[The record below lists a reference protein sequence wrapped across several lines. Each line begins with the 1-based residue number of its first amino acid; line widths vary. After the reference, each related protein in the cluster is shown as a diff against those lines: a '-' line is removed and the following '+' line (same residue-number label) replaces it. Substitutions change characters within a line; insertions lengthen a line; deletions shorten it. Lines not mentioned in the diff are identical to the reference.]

1 VIKVLIPYALRA
13 FTERNAEVEVEGGTA
28 GEAINALANAHPALK
43 THLFTEDGQLR
54 DFINLFVGGANINSL
69 QGLNTPIADNGELMI
84 VPAIAGGC
92 AVENGSAKNSGAD
105 NSDDS
110 SPGLTN
116 EEIARYSRHLLLPE
130 IGVEGQKKLKAAKV
144 LIVGTGGLGA
154 PLALYLAA
162 AGVGTIGL
170 VDFDVVDESNLQRQ
184 IIHSTRDVGRPKTA
198 SAKDRIKG
206 INPLVNVVTHNAML
220 TSQNALEIFAGYD
233 IIADGTDNF
242 QTRYLVNDAC
252 VFLGKLNVYGSVF
265 QFDGQASVF
274 GAKDGPCYRCLY
286 PSPPPPGL
294 VPSCAEGGVMG
305 VLPGIVGTIQAAETI
320 KLIVGS
326 SAGAGAP
333 AAASGAKPLIGR
345 LLLFDAWR
353 MTFRE
358 LKLEKNPDCPVCGK
372 NPTIHE
378 LIDYEQFCGLKKNAD
393 SKPIDTITALE
404 LKKRLDNGDKIQFI
418 DIREPHERAIV
429 KFPNAIVMPLG
440 QLERRMD
447 ELDPSVDA
455 VFLCKIG
462 QRSILGIRALQ
473 EAGYK
478 GKLLN
483 LQDGLNAWARDVDK
497 SMPIY

>member
-1 VIKVLIPYALRA
+1 MVKVLIPYALRA
-13 FTERNAEVEVEGGTA
+13 FTGRSAEVEVEGSTA
-28 GEAINALANAHPALK
+28 GEVIKALADVYPDLK
-43 THLFTEDGQLR
+43 AHLFAEDGQLR
-54 DFINLFVGGANINSL
+54 SFINLFVGGVNINNL
-69 QGLNTPIADNGELMI
+69 QGPDTPVPDNGEVMV
-84 VPAIAGGC
+84 VPAIAGG
-92 AVENGSAKNSGAD
+92 AD
-105 NSDDS
+105 ADAA
-110 SPGLTN
+110 PGTTLTN
-116 EEIARYSRHLLLPE
+116 EEISRYSRHLLLPE
-130 IGVEGQKKLKAAKV
+130 IGVQGQEKLKAAKV

-184 IIHSTRDVGRPKTA
+184 IIHSTRDVGRPKVA

-206 INPLVNVVTHNAML
+206 INPHVNVVTHNAML
-220 TSQNALEIFAGYD
+220 TSENALEIFADYD

-252 VFLGKLNVYGSVF
+252 VFLGKINVYGSVF
-265 QFDGQASVF
+265 QFEGQASVF

-305 VLPGIVGTIQAAETI
+305 VLPGIIGTIQAAEAI
-320 KLIVGS
+320 KLIVG
-326 SAGAGAP
+326 
-333 AAASGAKPLIGR
+333 GAKPLVGR
-345 LLLFDAWR
+345 LLIFDAWR
-353 MTFRE
+353 MSFRE

-372 NPTIHE
+372 NPSIRE
-378 LIDYEQFCGLKKNAD
+378 LIDYEQFCGLKKNPD

-404 LKKRLDNGDKIQFI
+404 LKKRLDNGERIQFI

-429 KFPNAIVMPLG
+429 KWPGAVVIPLG
-440 QLERRMD
+440 QLVRRMD
-447 ELDPSVDA
+447 EIDTTADA

-473 EAGYK
+473 EAGYT
-478 GKLLN
+478 GRLLN
-483 LQDGLNAWARDVDK
+483 LQDGLNAWARDVDN

>member
-1 VIKVLIPYALRA
+1 LI
-13 FTERNAEVEVEGGTA
+13 TVST
-28 GEAINALANAHPALK
+28 
-43 THLFTEDGQLR
+43 
-54 DFINLFVGGANINSL
+54 
-69 QGLNTPIADNGELMI
+69 
-84 VPAIAGGC
+84 
-92 AVENGSAKNSGAD
+92 
-105 NSDDS
+105 DS
-110 SPGLTN
+110 IELTN

-206 INPLVNVVTHNAML
+206 INPMINVVTHNEML
-220 TSQNALEIFAGYD
+220 TSKNAMELFAGYD

-265 QFDGQASVF
+265 QFDGQAAVF

-305 VLPGIVGTIQAAETI
+305 VLPGIIGTIQAAETI
-320 KLIVGS
+320 KLIVG
-326 SAGAGAP
+326 
-333 AAASGAKPLIGR
+333 GAKTLTGR

-353 MTFRE
+353 MAFRE

-372 NPTIHE
+372 NPSIKE

-473 EAGYK
+473 DAGYK
-478 GKLLN
+478 GKLMN
-483 LQDGLNAWARDVDK
+483 LQDGLNAWAHDVDK

>member
-1 VIKVLIPYALRA
+1 MVKVLIPYALRS
-13 FTERNAEVEVEGGTA
+13 FTGRSAEVEVEGSTA
-28 GEAINALANAHPALK
+28 GEVINALADAYPDLK
-43 THLFTEDGQLR
+43 AHLFADNGQLR
-54 DFINLFVGGANINSL
+54 NFINLFVGGVNINTM
-69 QGLNTPIADNGELMI
+69 QGLDTPVPDNGEVMI
-84 VPAIAGGC
+84 VPAIAGG
-92 AVENGSAKNSGAD
+92 
-105 NSDDS
+105 SDG
-110 SPGLTN
+110 PGLTLTN

-130 IGVEGQKKLKAAKV
+130 IGVAGQEKLKAAKV

-184 IIHSTRDVGRPKTA
+184 IIHSTRDVGRPKVA

-206 INPLVNVVTHNAML
+206 INPLVNVVTHNVML
-220 TSQNALEIFAGYD
+220 SSQNALEIFAAYD
-233 IIADGTDNF
+233 IVADGTDNF

-252 VFLGKLNVYGSVF
+252 VFLGKLNIYGSVF

-305 VLPGIVGTIQAAETI
+305 VLPGIIGTVQAAETI
-320 KLIVGS
+320 KLIVG
-326 SAGAGAP
+326 GAE
-333 AAASGAKPLIGR
+333 PLIGR

-358 LKLEKNPDCPVCGK
+358 LKLEKDPGCPLCGK
-372 NPTIHE
+372 NPSIRE
-378 LIDYEQFCGLKKNAD
+378 LMDYEQFCGLKKNPD
-393 SKPIDTITALE
+393 SKPIDTITAID
-404 LKKRLDNGDKIQFI
+404 LKKRLDNGDRIQFI

-429 KFPNAIVMPLG
+429 KFPGALVMPLG
-440 QLERRMD
+440 QLVRRMD
-447 ELDPSVDA
+447 ELDPSADA

-473 EAGYK
+473 EAGYT

-497 SMPIY
+497 TMPVY

>member
-1 VIKVLIPYALRA
+1 LIKVLIPYALRA
-13 FTERNAEVEVEGGTA
+13 FTGRNAEVAVEGSTA
-28 GEAINALANAHPALK
+28 GDAINALANAHPALK
-43 THLFTEDGQLR
+43 SHLFTEDGQLR
-54 DFINLFVGGANINSL
+54 DFINLFVNGANINSL
-69 QGLNTPIADNGELMI
+69 QGLSTPVADNSEVMI
-84 VPAIAGGC
+84 VPAIAGG
-92 AVENGSAKNSGAD
+92 
-105 NSDDS
+105 SDD
-110 SPGLTN
+110 PGLSN

-130 IGVEGQKKLKAAKV
+130 IGVEGQKKIKAARV

-170 VDFDVVDESNLQRQ
+170 VDFDTVDESNLQRQ
-184 IIHSTRDVGRPKTA
+184 VIHSTRDVGRPKTA

-220 TSQNALEIFAGYD
+220 TSKNALEIFADYD

-252 VFLGKLNVYGSVF
+252 VFLGKINVYGSVF

-274 GAKDGPCYRCLY
+274 GAKNGPCYRCLY

-305 VLPGIVGTIQAAETI
+305 VVPGIIGVVQAAETI
-320 KLIVGS
+320 KLIVG
-326 SAGAGAP
+326 GAE
-333 AAASGAKPLIGR
+333 PLIGR
-345 LLLFDAWR
+345 LLVFDAWR
-353 MTFRE
+353 MAFRE
-358 LKLEKNPDCPVCGK
+358 LKLEKDPDCPVCGK
-372 NPTIHE
+372 NPSIHE
-378 LIDYEQFCGLKKNAD
+378 LIDYEQFCGLKKKTD
-393 SKPIDTITALE
+393 EKPIDTITALD
-404 LKKRLDNGDKIQFI
+404 LKKRLDNGDRIQFI

-429 KFPNAIVMPLG
+429 KFPNALVMPLG

-447 ELDPSVDA
+447 ELDPSRDA

-497 SMPIY
+497 SMPVY

>member
-1 VIKVLIPYALRA
+1 MVKVLIPYALRA

-28 GEAINALANAHPALK
+28 GAAINALANAYPALK
-43 THLFTEDGQLR
+43 THLFAEDGKLR
-54 DFINLFVGGANINSL
+54 NFINLFVEGVNINNL
-69 QGLNTPIADNGELMI
+69 QGLDTPIKDNGELML

-92 AVENGSAKNSGAD
+92 
-105 NSDDS
+105 DS
-110 SPGLTN
+110 SNLSN

-154 PLALYLAA
+154 PLSLYLAA

-170 VDFDVVDESNLQRQ
+170 VDFDTVDESNLQRQ
-184 IIHSTRDVGRPKTA
+184 IIHSTRDVGRPKVA

-206 INPLVNVVTHNAML
+206 INPLVNVITHNTML
-220 TSQNALEIFAGYD
+220 TSQNAMELFADYD

-252 VFLGKLNVYGSVF
+252 VFLGKLNAYGSVF
-265 QFDGQASVF
+265 QFDGQATVF

-305 VLPGIVGTIQAAETI
+305 VLPGIIGTIQAAETI
-320 KLIVGS
+320 KLIVG
-326 SAGAGAP
+326 
-333 AAASGAKPLIGR
+333 GAKPLIGR

-353 MTFRE
+353 MAFRE

-378 LIDYEQFCGLKKNAD
+378 LIDYEQFCGLKKSAD
-393 SKPIDTITALE
+393 SKPIDTITAIE
-404 LKKRLDNGDKIQFI
+404 LKKRLDNGEKIQFI

-429 KFPNAIVMPLG
+429 KFPNAVVIPLG
-440 QLERRMD
+440 QLERRME
-447 ELDPSVDA
+447 ELNPSIDA

>member
-1 VIKVLIPYALRA
+1 LIKILIPYALRA
-13 FTERNAEVEVEGGTA
+13 FTERNAEVDVEGNTA
-28 GEAINALANAHPALK
+28 GDAINALGNAYPALK
-43 THLFTEDGQLR
+43 AHLFTENGQLR

-69 QGLNTPIADNGELMI
+69 QGLNTPVANGVELMI
-84 VPAIAGGC
+84 VPAIAGG
-92 AVENGSAKNSGAD
+92 SG
-105 NSDDS
+105 DS
-110 SPGLTN
+110 ELTIELTN

-130 IGVEGQKKLKAAKV
+130 IGVEGQKKLKTAKV

-170 VDFDVVDESNLQRQ
+170 VDFDTVDQSNLQRQ
-184 IIHSTRDVGRPKTA
+184 IIHSTRDIGRPKTA

-220 TSQNALEIFAGYD
+220 TSQNALELFAGYD

-265 QFDGQASVF
+265 QFDGQATVF

-305 VLPGIVGTIQAAETI
+305 VLPGIIGTIQAAETI
-320 KLIVGS
+320 KLIVG
-326 SAGAGAP
+326 
-333 AAASGAKPLIGR
+333 GAKPLIGR

-353 MTFRE
+353 MAFRE
-358 LKLEKNPDCPVCGK
+358 LKLEKNPNCPVCGK
-372 NPTIHE
+372 APSIHE
-378 LIDYEQFCGLKKNAD
+378 LIDYEQFCGLKKNQD
-393 SKPIDTITALE
+393 SKPIDTITAIE

-429 KFPNAIVMPLG
+429 KFPDALVIPLG

-447 ELDPSVDA
+447 ELDPSRDA

-462 QRSILGIRALQ
+462 QRSILGIRTLQ

-483 LQDGLNAWARDVDK
+483 LLDGLNAWARDVDK
-497 SMPIY
+497 SMPVY

>member
-1 VIKVLIPYALRA
+1 LIKVLIPYALRA
-13 FTERNAEVEVEGGTA
+13 FTERSAEVEVNGGTA
-28 GEAINALANAHPALK
+28 GEAIKALADSYPALK
-43 THLFTEDGQLR
+43 THLFTEDGKLR

-69 QGLNTPIADNGELMI
+69 QGLDTPIADNGELMI
-84 VPAIAGGC
+84 VPAIAGG
-92 AVENGSAKNSGAD
+92 SD
-105 NSDDS
+105 NAETE
-110 SPGLTN
+110 LTN

-184 IIHSTRDVGRPKTA
+184 IIHSTKDVGRPKVA

-206 INPLVNVVTHNAML
+206 INPLINVVTHNAML
-220 TSQNALEIFAGYD
+220 SSQNALELFADYD

-265 QFDGQASVF
+265 QFDGQATVF

-305 VLPGIVGTIQAAETI
+305 VLPGIIGTIQAAETI
-320 KLIVGS
+320 KLIVG
-326 SAGAGAP
+326 
-333 AAASGAKPLIGR
+333 GAKPLVGR

-353 MTFRE
+353 MAFRE
-358 LKLEKNPDCPVCGK
+358 LKLDKNPDCPVCGK
-372 NPTIHE
+372 NPSIHE
-378 LIDYEQFCGLKKNAD
+378 LIDYEQFCGLKKNTD

-429 KFPNAIVMPLG
+429 KFPNAKVIPLG
-440 QLERRMD
+440 QLERRME
-447 ELDPSVDA
+447 ELDPAIDA

-462 QRSILGIRALQ
+462 QRSILGIRTLQ
-473 EAGYK
+473 DAGYK

-497 SMPIY
+497 SMPVY

>member
-1 VIKVLIPYALRA
+1 LIKVLIPYALRA
-13 FTERNAEVEVEGGTA
+13 FTERNAEVEVKGGTA
-28 GEAINALANAHPALK
+28 GEAINALADAYPALK

-54 DFINLFVGGANINSL
+54 DFINLFVGGVNINSL
-69 QGLNTPIADNGELMI
+69 QGLNTPVADNGEVMI
-84 VPAIAGGC
+84 VPAIAGG
-92 AVENGSAKNSGAD
+92 
-105 NSDDS
+105 SDGDKI
-110 SPGLTN
+110 GIELTN

-206 INPLVNVVTHNAML
+206 INPHINVVTHNAML
-220 TSQNALEIFAGYD
+220 TSQNALELFADYD

-305 VLPGIVGTIQAAETI
+305 VLPGIIGTIQAAETI
-320 KLIVGS
+320 KLIVG
-326 SAGAGAP
+326 
-333 AAASGAKPLIGR
+333 GAKPLIGR

-358 LKLEKNPDCPVCGK
+358 LKLEKNPACPVCGK
-372 NPTIHE
+372 NPSIHE

-393 SKPIDTITALE
+393 SKPIDTITALD

-429 KFPNAIVMPLG
+429 KFPNAIVIPLG
-440 QLERRMD
+440 QLERRME
-447 ELDPSVDA
+447 ELDSSVDA

>member
-1 VIKVLIPYALRA
+1 MIKILIPYALRA
-13 FTERNAEVEVEGGTA
+13 FTGHNAEVEVEGGTV
-28 GEAINALANAHPALK
+28 GEAINALANSYPALK

-69 QGLNTPIADNGELMI
+69 QGLDTPIADNGELMI

-92 AVENGSAKNSGAD
+92 AGGG
-105 NSDDS
+105 DS
-110 SPGLTN
+110 ELTN

-154 PLALYLAA
+154 PLALYLSA

-206 INPLVNVVTHNAML
+206 INPLVNVVTHNEML
-220 TSQNALEIFAGYD
+220 TSRNALELFADYD

-274 GAKDGPCYRCLY
+274 GAKEGPCYRCLY

-305 VLPGIVGTIQAAETI
+305 VLPGIIGTIQAAETI
-320 KLIVGS
+320 KLIVG
-326 SAGAGAP
+326 
-333 AAASGAKPLIGR
+333 GAKPLVGR

-372 NPTIHE
+372 NHSIHE

-393 SKPIDTITALE
+393 SKPIDTITAIE

-429 KFPNAIVMPLG
+429 KFPNALVIPLG
-440 QLERRMD
+440 QLERRME
-447 ELDPSVDA
+447 ELDLSADA

-462 QRSILGIRALQ
+462 QRSILGIRTLQ
-473 EAGYK
+473 DAGYK
-478 GKLLN
+478 GRLLN

-497 SMPIY
+497 SMPVY